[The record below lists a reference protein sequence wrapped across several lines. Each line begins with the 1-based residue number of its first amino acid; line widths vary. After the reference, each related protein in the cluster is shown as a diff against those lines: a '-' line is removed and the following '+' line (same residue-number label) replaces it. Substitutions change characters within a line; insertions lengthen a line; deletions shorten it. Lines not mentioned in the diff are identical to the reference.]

1 MIARREAMEGAV
13 DRARWREGRGKS
25 ASSLYNTCG
34 VKYNPTIS
42 RKRIIFVHPLPYF
55 NVYCANNNDCNLLTC
70 ESKNLGMSSI
80 LIFIVSY
87 APSGLA
93 ESASRCILAK
103 TLHIG

>member
-1 MIARREAMEGAV
+1 VCEANALSQRHSRAAV
-13 DRARWREGRGKS
+13 GG
-25 ASSLYNTCG
+25 
-34 VKYNPTIS
+34 
-42 RKRIIFVHPLPYF
+42 F